1 MDDFTLPRDGDLILL
16 LSPRGKRRLLRLE
29 NDGGHDLHTQDGVLA
44 MSALAATPFGG
55 EALSSLGVPFRV
67 QRPVLHDL
75 VMGIKRQTQ
84 IMYPKDMG
92 LVCFRLG
99 VGPGRTILE
108 AGSGSGGFTLAL
120 SWFAGP
126 GGHIHTF
133 EAREEFHRL
142 TRRNLAWAGLGGNVS
157 LHLRDIA
164 DGFGLDDPAVLNGRR
179 ADALFLDV
187 RTPWAYLEQ
196 AVAALVPGAPLAFL
210 LPTVEQVS
218 RLLLAL
224 ESGPFEESEVCE
236 VLVRPW
242 KAVPDRLR
250 PADRMTAH
258 TGFLVFSR
266 HQERSA
272 AWDEHLVLGTRERKQ
287 QAARLA
293 RLNSRTDPAD
303 PADPADTL
311 PPADDE

>member
-1 MDDFTLPRDGDLILL
+1 MPQYGDLVILV
-16 LSPRGKRRLLRLE
+16 SPRGKRRLHRVE
-29 NDGGHDLHTQDGVLA
+29 QGQDLHTQDGVLA
-44 MSALAATPFGG
+44 MADVIAAPFGG
-55 EALSSLGVPFRV
+55 EAVTSLGVPFRV

-92 LVCFRLG
+92 MICFKLG

-108 AGSGSGGFTLAL
+108 AGSGSGGFTVAL

-126 GGHIHTF
+126 TGRIHTF
-133 EAREEFHRL
+133 EAREEFHKL
-142 TRRNLAWAGLGGNVS
+142 ARRNLAWAGVGDNVS

-164 DGFGLDDPAVLNGRR
+164 DGFGVDDPDILAGQR

-187 RTPWAYLEQ
+187 RTPWDYLDHAQ
-196 AVAALVPGAPLAFL
+196 AALTSGAPLAFL

-224 ESGPFEESEVCE
+224 ERGPFEETEVCE

-242 KAVPDRLR
+242 KPVPDRLR
-250 PADRMTAH
+250 PADRMNAH

-272 AWDEHLVLGTRERKQ
+272 AWDEHLILGTRERKQ
-287 QAARLA
+287 HAARLA
-293 RLNSRTDPAD
+293 RLQGG
-303 PADPADTL
+303 
-311 PPADDE
+311 DEAEEY

>member
-1 MDDFTLPRDGDLILL
+1 MPQYGDLVILV
-16 LSPRGKRRLLRLE
+16 SPRGKRRLHRVE
-29 NDGGHDLHTQDGVLA
+29 QGQDLHTQDGVLA
-44 MSALAATPFGG
+44 MADVIAAPFGG
-55 EALSSLGVPFRV
+55 EAVTSLGVPFRV

-92 LVCFRLG
+92 MICFKLG

-108 AGSGSGGFTLAL
+108 AGSGSGGFTVAL

-126 GGHIHTF
+126 TGRIHTF
-133 EAREEFHRL
+133 EAREEFHKL
-142 TRRNLAWAGLGGNVS
+142 ARRNLAWAGVGDNVS

-164 DGFGLDDPAVLNGRR
+164 DGFGVDDPDILAGQR

-187 RTPWAYLEQ
+187 RTPWDYLDHAQ
-196 AVAALVPGAPLAFL
+196 AALTPGAPLAFL

-224 ESGPFEESEVCE
+224 ERGPFEENEVCE

-242 KAVPDRLR
+242 KPVPDRLR
-250 PADRMTAH
+250 PADRMNAH

-272 AWDEHLVLGTRERKQ
+272 AWDEHLILGTRERKQ
-287 QAARLA
+287 HAARLA
-293 RLNSRTDPAD
+293 RLQGG
-303 PADPADTL
+303 
-311 PPADDE
+311 DEAEEY

>member
-1 MDDFTLPRDGDLILL
+1 MDDFALPHDGDLILL
-16 LSPRGKRRLLRLE
+16 VSPRGKRRMLRLE
-29 NDGGHDLHTQDGVLA
+29 NDGKHDLHTQDGVLT
-44 MSALAATPFGG
+44 MSDLAATPFGG
-55 EALSSLGVPFRV
+55 EAFTSLGVPFRV
-67 QRPVLHDL
+67 QRPALYDL

-92 LVCFRLG
+92 LICFKLG

-126 GGHIHTF
+126 SGRVHTF
-133 EAREEFHRL
+133 EAREEFHKL
-142 TRRNLAWAGLGGNVS
+142 ARRNLAWAGLGDNVS

-164 DGFGLDDPAVLNGRR
+164 DGFGLDDPAVLGGRR

-187 RTPWAYLEQ
+187 RTPWDYLDQ
-196 AVAALVPGAPLAFL
+196 AAAALVPGAPLAFL

-224 ESGPFEESEVCE
+224 ERGPFEETEVCE
-236 VLVRPW
+236 ILVRPW
-242 KAVPDRLR
+242 TPVPDRLR
-250 PADRMTAH
+250 PADRMSAH

-293 RLNSRTDPAD
+293 RLNGPDEAE
-303 PADPADTL
+303 A
-311 PPADDE
+311 ADDE

>member
-1 MDDFTLPRDGDLILL
+1 MPHYGDLVMLA
-16 LSPRGKRRLLRLE
+16 SPRGKRRLYRLE
-29 NDGGHDLHTQDGVLA
+29 EGRDLHTQDGVLA
-44 MSALAATPFGG
+44 MADVAATPFGG
-55 EALSSLGVPFRV
+55 EVQTSLGVPFRV
-67 QRPVLHDL
+67 QRPGLHDL

-92 LVCFRLG
+92 LVCLKLG

-108 AGSGSGGFTLAL
+108 AGSGSGGFTVAL

-126 GGHIHTF
+126 TGHIHTF
-133 EAREEFHRL
+133 EAREEFHKL
-142 TRRNLAWAGLGGNVS
+142 ARRNLTWAGVGENVS

-164 DGFGLDDPAVLNGRR
+164 DGFGVEDPDILAGRR

-187 RTPWAYLEQ
+187 RTPWDYLDH
-196 AVAALVPGAPLAFL
+196 ALAALAPGAPLAFL
-210 LPTVEQVS
+210 LPTVDQVS

-224 ESGPFEESEVCE
+224 ERGPFEETEVCE
-236 VLVRPW
+236 ILVRPW
-242 KAVPDRLR
+242 KPVPDRLR
-250 PADRMTAH
+250 PADRMNAH

-272 AWDEHLVLGTRERKQ
+272 AWDASLVLGTRERKQ

-293 RLNSRTDPAD
+293 RREGEEDAPA
-303 PADPADTL
+303 
-311 PPADDE
+311 

>member
-1 MDDFTLPRDGDLILL
+1 MPHYGDLVILVA
-16 LSPRGKRRLLRLE
+16 PRGKRRLHRLE
-29 NDGGHDLHTQDGVLA
+29 QGQDLHTQDGVLA
-44 MSALAATPFGG
+44 MADVAAASFGS
-55 EALSSLGVPFRV
+55 EVTTSLGVPFRV
-67 QRPVLHDL
+67 QRPLLHDL
-75 VMGIKRQTQ
+75 IMGIKRQTQ

-92 LVCFRLG
+92 MICFKLG

-108 AGSGSGGFTLAL
+108 AGSGSGGFTVAL

-126 GGHIHTF
+126 TGHVHTF
-133 EAREEFHRL
+133 EAREEFHKL
-142 TRRNLAWAGLGGNVS
+142 ARRNLTWAGVGDNVS

-164 DGFGLDDPAVLNGRR
+164 DGFGVDDPDILAGRR

-187 RTPWAYLEQ
+187 RTPWDYLDS
-196 AVAALVPGAPLAFL
+196 ALAALAPGAPLAFL

-224 ESGPFEESEVCE
+224 ERGPFEETEVCE

-242 KAVPDRLR
+242 KPVPDRLR
-250 PADRMTAH
+250 PADRMNAH
-258 TGFLVFSR
+258 TGFLVFTR

-272 AWDEHLVLGTRERKQ
+272 AWDEHLILGTRERKQ

-293 RLNSRTDPAD
+293 RLNGVDETDEAEED
-303 PADPADTL
+303 
-311 PPADDE
+311 